1 MDLGKLKEALTFYV
15 QVMEKLP
22 FQSKLHGLAALQW
35 SICQDSLSRFNE
47 ARVMYEKLQ
56 SHPSPDV
63 SKKARQLVFSFQA
76 MELMKVGSSNVSP
89 LSSGYQNYF
98 EAFVK
103 DKKNYPSQEAG
114 VDEGSSSSQTL
125 PYIIFLLSPVLIV
138 SLLAAFQHR

>member
-1 MDLGKLKEALTFYV
+1 M
-15 QVMEKLP
+15 
-22 FQSKLHGLAALQW
+22 
-35 SICQDSLSRFNE
+35 
-47 ARVMYEKLQ
+47 
-56 SHPSPDV
+56 
-63 SKKARQLVFSFQA
+63 
-76 MELMKVGSSNVSP
+76 MKVGSSNVPP